1 MSTDEVAD
9 FLVVGGGSAG
19 AVLAARLSEDP
30 GRNVVLLEAGKAYAS
45 ADFPPV
51 LTDLAIV
58 GGDPEHDWGYTAR
71 GGRLSPKIVALRGRT
86 LGGSSA
92 INGAVAVRARPIDFA
107 RWNVPGW
114 SFGEVFPTFRRL
126 ENNPDGAEEFHGRSG
141 PFPIR
146 QRRREDLSP
155 SGQAF
160 IDACVH
166 EGYPLIPD
174 FNADVRGGVG
184 PLPLNAIDEVRQN
197 TALVYLTPE
206 VRARPNLTVRGD
218 VIVDRVLFEDGAA
231 SGVVAVDGTVL
242 RAREVVLSA
251 GAYGSAAILL
261 RSGIGPGRDLRALGI
276 EVVADL
282 PVGQHLQDH
291 PFFYN
296 IYALAPGRTQMAPG
310 PLAQLW
316 AATSEAATGE
326 LDLHINAQH
335 LLDPA
340 ISPTGG
346 AIVFAISVVQPES
359 RGSVRLSSRNPAD
372 PPIIDNNFLDT
383 DRDRRRMLEGVRLAR
398 RIARNPVLAPF
409 IAAEMM
415 PGENVRDDALPD
427 AVESSL
433 ASYGH
438 PTATAPMGP
447 AGDEQTVVD
456 PFGAV
461 HGVGGLTVADA
472 SIIPLVPSAAP
483 NLTIVMLAERIG
495 AQLRERSST
504 VRK

>member
-1 MSTDEVAD
+1 MSAHEIAD
-9 FLVVGGGSAG
+9 VLVVGGGSAG

-30 GRNVVLLEAGKAYAS
+30 GRRVVLLEAGKAYAP
-45 ADFPPV
+45 DGFPSV
-51 LTDLAIV
+51 LTDLAQI
-58 GGDPEHDWGYTAR
+58 GGDPDHDWGYTAR
-71 GGRLSPKIVALRGRT
+71 GGRLSPKMVALRGRT

-92 INGAVAVRARPIDFA
+92 INGAVAVRARPIDFD

-114 SFGEVFPTFRRL
+114 SFEEVLPIYRGL
-126 ENNPDGAEEFHGRSG
+126 ENTPDGADEFHGRNG

-166 EGYPLIPD
+166 EGYPLIAD
-174 FNADVRGGVG
+174 LNAEVRGGVG
-184 PLPLNAIDEVRQN
+184 ALPLNSIDQVRQN

-206 VRARPNLTVRGD
+206 VRARPNLTIRGES
-218 VIVDRVLFEDGAA
+218 VVDRVVIEGGAA
-231 SGVVAVDGTVL
+231 SGVVTSDGAIH

-251 GAYGSAAILL
+251 GAYGTAAILL
-261 RSGIGPGRDLRALGI
+261 RSGVGPKGDLTAQGI

-282 PVGQHLQDH
+282 PVGRHLQDH

-296 IYALAPGRTQMAPG
+296 VYALAPGRTQMAPG

-316 AATSEAATGE
+316 AATSDAAPGE

-340 ISPTGG
+340 MSPTGG
-346 AIVFAISVVQPES
+346 AIVLAVSVVQPES
-359 RGSVRLSSRNPAD
+359 RGSVRLSSRNPTD
-372 PPIIDNNFLDT
+372 PPIIDNNYLDT
-383 DRDRRRMLEGVRLAR
+383 ERDRRRMFEGVRIAR

-409 IAAEMM
+409 ISAEMM
-415 PGENVRDDALPD
+415 PGDEVHDDILPD

-433 ASYGH
+433 ESYGH

-447 AGDEQTVVD
+447 EGDERAVVD

-461 HGVGGLTVADA
+461 HGVTGLRVVDA

-483 NLTIVMLAERIG
+483 NLTIIMIAERIS
-495 AQLRERSST
+495 ARLRESSS
-504 VRK
+504 